1 MPLTLVNNEDSGLV
15 AREKINA
22 VITAVNNLVLSGSG
36 SPGTSGTSGISGVRG
51 ASTWTPQMINV
62 TQSLSD
68 SNLFSK
74 ESGGDGFNAEVRS
87 VQGYSRGVFVTAT
100 PTGSY
105 STGGGSSSNIFFGLS
120 ETPTLPGPNT
130 DFVFLL
136 QPDGTVRIVEGGVDI
151 GAAGGWVSGT
161 PLTISYDG
169 ENIRYFASGGNVVRT
184 VARAIG
190 NPLYFDSVFF
200 NEDSSIF
207 VNFGPMGEAGVDGTS
222 GTSGV
227 NGTSGTSA
235 P

>member
-1 MPLTLVNNEDSGLV
+1 MSLSLINNGDSGLV
-15 AREKINA
+15 ARTKINDA
-22 VITAVNNLVLSGSG
+22 ITALNNLLAATGSF
-36 SPGTSGTSGISGVRG
+36 GTSGTSGVSGVRG
-51 ASTWTPQMINV
+51 ASTWTPEMINV
-62 TQSLSD
+62 TQSLTD

-120 ETPTLPGPNT
+120 ETPALPGPNN

-136 QPDGTVRIVEGGVDI
+136 QPDGIVRIVEGGVDI
-151 GAAGGWVSGT
+151 GGAGTWSSGV
-161 PLTISYDG
+161 PLTITYDG
-169 ENIRYFASGGNVVRT
+169 ENVRYFGSAGTVSRT

-190 NPLYFDSVFF
+190 NPLYLDSVFF

-207 VNFGPMGEAGVDGTS
+207 INFGPMGEAGVDGTS
-222 GTSGV
+222 GTSG
-227 NGTSGTSA
+227 TSA